1 MKLTA
6 VGGYEEIGKNMTLLT
21 SGGESV
27 ILDMGLHVE
36 VLMGQD
42 YDTAG
47 MSQHELTE
55 LKALPN
61 DEIIPPQVKR
71 GVVGIAIGHGH
82 LDHIGGIPKM
92 AHRYDVPILATPF
105 TAEVIKTQIFEER
118 KYKLSRE
125 VRKILPTGRV
135 NLGKRFSVEFVPAA
149 HSIPDAA
156 ILAVRT
162 PEGLVVYAND
172 YKFDDHPMLGH
183 KTDVRRLRQ
192 LASEGVRAFLFDTTR
207 IELDGHTPSE
217 KVAHDKIERTF
228 GELEDT
234 KGVIATTFSSHIAR
248 IQGLINV
255 GERMGRRVLLLG
267 RSMEK
272 YSTAAVR
279 SKLLNMGRSKVYG
292 RGPSVEKI
300 LRTIKKKEKFLLIV
314 TGNQGEPNSILDRMA
329 NEVLPYK
336 FNEGDAVL
344 FCSEVIPSPINKAC
358 RRALEEKLQKKGAE
372 IYKGLHVSGHAC
384 RDDIR
389 DMMKILNPEH
399 IIPTH
404 GTPSKIAMAGELANE
419 EGFEN
424 VHILKDGGMTDF

>member
-47 MSQHELTE
+47 MSQKELTE

-61 DEIIPPQVKR
+61 DEIIEPQVRK
-71 GVVGIAIGHGH
+71 GVVAIAIGHGH
-82 LDHIGGIPKM
+82 LDHIGGITKM
-92 AHRYDVPILATPF
+92 AHRYAVPILATPF
-105 TAEVIKTQIFEER
+105 TAEVIKTQIVEER
-118 KYKLSRE
+118 KYKLTRE
-125 VRKILPTGRV
+125 VRKVLPAGLVKIGR
-135 NLGKRFSVEFVPAA
+135 RFSVEFVPAA

-192 LASEGVRAFLFDTTR
+192 LGAEGVRAFIFDTTR
-207 IELDGHTPSE
+207 IELEGHTPSE
-217 KVAHDKIERTF
+217 KVAHDKIEKAL

-234 KGVIATTFSSHIAR
+234 KGIIATTFSSHMAR
-248 IQGLINV
+248 IQGLINA

-272 YSTAAVR
+272 YSSAGIRTKFLNLSRAGVFGGAR
-279 SKLLNMGRSKVYG
+279 SI
-292 RGPSVEKI
+292 EKI
-300 LRTIKKKEKFLLIV
+300 LRTIKRKEKFLLIV
-314 TGNQGEPNSILDRMA
+314 TGNQGEPNSVLDRMA
-329 NEVLPYK
+329 NEVLPYR

-389 DMMKILNPEH
+389 EMLRILNPEH
-399 IIPTH
+399 VIPTH
-404 GTPSKIAMAGELANE
+404 GTPSKLELARLLAKE
-419 EGFEN
+419 EGFES
-424 VHILKDGGMTDF
+424 VHILRDGERTDF

>member
-21 SGGESV
+21 SGGEAV
-27 ILDMGLHVE
+27 VLDMGLHVE

-47 MSQHELTE
+47 MGRHELTE

-61 DEIIPPQVKR
+61 DEAVDRKS
-71 GVVGIAIGHGH
+71 VVGIALGHGH
-82 LDHIGGIPKM
+82 LDHIGGITKM

-105 TAEVIKTQIFEER
+105 TAEVIKSQIVEER
-118 KYKLSRE
+118 KYQLTRE
-125 VRKILPTGRV
+125 VRKIPPAGHV
-135 NLGKRFSVEFVPAA
+135 NLGRRFSVEFVPAA

-172 YKFDDHPMLGH
+172 YKFDEHPMLGH

-192 LASEGVRAFLFDTTR
+192 LAAEGVRAFIFDTTR
-207 IELDGHTPSE
+207 IELEGHTPSE
-217 KVAHDKIERTF
+217 RAAHDRIEKTF

-234 KGVIATTFSSHIAR
+234 KGIIATTFSSHIAR
-248 IQGLINV
+248 IQGLIQT

-279 SKLLNMGRSKVYG
+279 SKFLNMGRAKVYG

-300 LRTIKKKEKFLLIV
+300 LRTVKKKEKFLLIV

-329 NEVLPYK
+329 NEVLPYR

-389 DMMKILNPEH
+389 DMMKLLNPEH

-404 GTPSKIAMAGELANE
+404 GTQSKIEMARLLARE

-424 VHILKDGGMTDF
+424 VHILKDGEMTDF

>member
-47 MSQHELTE
+47 MGRRELTE

-61 DEIIPPQVKR
+61 DDILEPSVRKS
-71 GVVGIAIGHGH
+71 VVGIALGHGH
-82 LDHIGGIPKM
+82 LDHIGGITKM
-92 AHRYDVPILATPF
+92 AHRYDVPIIATPF
-105 TAEVIKTQIFEER
+105 TTEVIKSQIVEER
-118 KYKLSRE
+118 KYQLTRE
-125 VRKILPTGRV
+125 VRKILPAGVV
-135 NLGKRFSVEFVPAA
+135 NLGRRFSIEFVPAA
-149 HSIPDAA
+149 HSIPDAT

-172 YKFDDHPMLGH
+172 YKFDEHPMLGH
-183 KTDVRRLRQ
+183 KTDVHRLRQ
-192 LASEGVRAFLFDTTR
+192 LAAEGVRAFIFDTTR
-207 IELDGHTPSE
+207 IELEGHTPSE
-217 KVAHDKIERTF
+217 RVAHDRIEKTF

-234 KGVIATTFSSHIAR
+234 KGIIATTFSSHIAR
-248 IQGLINV
+248 IQGLIEI

-272 YSTAAVR
+272 YSTAAIRTKFLNLSRAGVFGNSR
-279 SKLLNMGRSKVYG
+279 SMEKMLRSVKQ
-292 RGPSVEKI
+292 
-300 LRTIKKKEKFLLIV
+300 KEKFLLIV
-314 TGNQGEPNSILDRMA
+314 TGNQGEPNSVLDRMA
-329 NEVLPYK
+329 NEVLPYR

-384 RDDIR
+384 RDDVR

-404 GTPSKIAMAGELANE
+404 GTPSKIEMAGALAKE

-424 VHILKDGGMTDF
+424 VHILRDGGSVEF